1 MKRENIYKM
10 CMILSLFIAV
20 SPLFAFFVANII
32 GYFQGCAPIIRSI
45 VENCNDAI
53 ILGSLF
59 SISWYWV
66 ISLPLGLVLFGVF
79 YLFYVSAKK

>member
-32 GYFQGCAPIIRSI
+32 GYFQWCEPIIKPI
-45 VENCNDAI
+45 VENCNDAL

-66 ISLPLGLVLFGVF
+66 VTLPLWLVSLWVF
-79 YLFYVSAKK
+79 YFFYVSAKK